1 MLEPAEGLTSLH
13 AIYQAPNGGR
23 GRRREGP
30 PPPEVVIGTRP
41 LDLGDFERVAEGG
54 TVGIAAATRRRIAQS
69 AAALDAA
76 LASGSRI
83 YGVTTRYGAASA
95 EHVPVPKRRA
105 FQEATLRSHACG
117 TGPPLAWAI
126 ARGTWLTKLTAIAT
140 GLTGASAELAAH
152 LCALLGTP
160 FAPAVPATGSLGASG
175 DLIPAA
181 HAALPLIG
189 EGEVVDRHGERHPAT
204 HALEAAGLAPLGL
217 GPRDGL
223 SLVNGTSVT
232 TAIGAAN
239 CLGASRFLRT
249 AAVVAAASLETV
261 GGHPE
266 AFSTTVVDA
275 RPHPGAQASAQLVR
289 RALAGFTPPPAGASA
304 HDPYAWRCVPQVH
317 GAAGEALDWA
327 TRTTVTELNASSDN
341 PICTPG
347 GTIVSGG
354 NFHGAPLGLPYDALA
369 LAIREVAA
377 LSRQRLA
384 HLSELSGGRLVMVL
398 TSATAA
404 LLEASTLSPATGRW
418 LPADSVE
425 DHVSNATVAARRVGD
440 TLDLAWRGLAAE
452 ALGLVA
458 TAEARR
464 VPLRSQ
470 AAKRVLAL
478 VAANLTLPLDLDSAL
493 ARPLAAIG
501 AALAAGSLD
510 PSPVGGAPDEDARRN
525 GALPRAGGRRGAGGP
540 KEG

>member
-1 MLEPAEGLTSLH
+1 MQAIDPAR
-13 AIYQAPNGGR
+13 NGGR
-23 GRRREGP
+23 ARRREGP
-30 PPPEVVIGTRP
+30 PAPEVVLGARP
-41 LDLGDFERVAEGG
+41 LDLGDFERVCEGA
-54 TVGIAAATRRRIAQS
+54 TVGIAAATRRRIATS
-69 AAALDAA
+69 AAALEAA

-95 EHVPVPKRRA
+95 EHVPVSKRRA

-117 TGPPLAWAI
+117 TGPALDWSV
-126 ARGTWLTKLTAIAT
+126 ARGTWLAKLAAIAT

-152 LCALLGTP
+152 LAALLGTP
-160 FAPAVPATGSLGASG
+160 FAPLVPTTGSLGASG

-189 EGEVVDRHGERHPAT
+189 EGEVIDRHGERHPAA
-204 HALEAAGLAPLGL
+204 HALEAAGLAPLAL

-239 CLGASRFLRT
+239 CLGATRFLRT
-249 AAVVAAASLETV
+249 AAVMAAASLEAA

-266 AFSTTVVDA
+266 AFSPTVVEA
-275 RPHPGAQASAQLVR
+275 RPHPGAEASATLVR
-289 RALAGFTPPPAGASA
+289 RALAGFTPSPAGASA

-354 NFHGAPLGLPYDALA
+354 NFHGAPLGLAYDALA
-369 LAIREVAA
+369 LGIREVAA

-384 HLSELSGGRLVMVL
+384 HLSDQAGGRLVMIV
-398 TSATAA
+398 TTATAA
-404 LLEASTLSPATGRW
+404 LLEASTLGPATGRW

-425 DHVSNATVAARRVGD
+425 DHVSNATVAARRLGE

-458 TAEARR
+458 VAEARR
-464 VPLRSQ
+464 APLHSQ

-478 VAANLTLPLDLDSAL
+478 VATNTDLPLDLDSAL
-493 ARPLAAIG
+493 ANPLAAIG
-501 AALAAGSLD
+501 AQLSAGSLE
-510 PSPVGGAPDEDARRN
+510 PAPAGGAPS
-525 GALPRAGGRRGAGGP
+525 GATRVAGAGSKALGQV
-540 KEG
+540 GTGLAQDT